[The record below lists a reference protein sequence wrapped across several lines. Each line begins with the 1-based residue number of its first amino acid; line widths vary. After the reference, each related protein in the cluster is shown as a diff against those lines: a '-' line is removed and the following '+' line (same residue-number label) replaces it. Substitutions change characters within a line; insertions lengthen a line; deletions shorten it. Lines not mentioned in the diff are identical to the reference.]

1 MGLIITCI
9 VGGLIGALAGMITGK
24 DFPLG
29 IVGNVIAGLIGS
41 WVGSALFG
49 HWGPE
54 WGGIFILPALLGAIV
69 FILIVTF
76 FSRILE
82 SVSMIINSNIKFI
95 IYSYKVNELIKIHK
109 KHPIK
114 IIGCFLCNL

>member
-1 MGLIITCI
+1 MGWIIKNNTCLSSFGYI
-9 VGGLIGALAGMITGK
+9 PKLDKYNKNEYRRVNCGTYYYVYCRWTYWCVSWNDYGK

-54 WGGIFILPALLGAIV
+54 WGGIFVLPALLGAIV

-76 FSRILE
+76 FSRMLR
-82 SVSMIINSNIKFI
+82 KA
-95 IYSYKVNELIKIHK
+95 
-109 KHPIK
+109 
-114 IIGCFLCNL
+114 

>member
-49 HWGPE
+49 HCE

-76 FSRILE
+76 FSRILR
-82 SVSMIINSNIKFI
+82 KA
-95 IYSYKVNELIKIHK
+95 
-109 KHPIK
+109 
-114 IIGCFLCNL
+114 

>member
-49 HWGPE
+49 HWGFLNGE
-54 WGGIFILPALLGAIV
+54 ASL
-69 FILIVTF
+69 F
-76 FSRILE
+76 FRR
-82 SVSMIINSNIKFI
+82 
-95 IYSYKVNELIKIHK
+95 Y
-109 KHPIK
+109 
-114 IIGCFLCNL
+114 

>member
-54 WGGIFILPALLGAIV
+54 
-69 FILIVTF
+69 
-76 FSRILE
+76 
-82 SVSMIINSNIKFI
+82 
-95 IYSYKVNELIKIHK
+95 
-109 KHPIK
+109 
-114 IIGCFLCNL
+114 

>member
-49 HWGPE
+49 HC
-54 WGGIFILPALLGAIV
+54 ILNGEASL
-69 FILIVTF
+69 F
-76 FSRILE
+76 FRR
-82 SVSMIINSNIKFI
+82 
-95 IYSYKVNELIKIHK
+95 Y
-109 KHPIK
+109 
-114 IIGCFLCNL
+114 

>member
-9 VGGLIGALAGMITGK
+9 VGGLIGMLAGMITGK

-29 IVGNVIAGLIGS
+29 IVGNIIAGLIGS

-49 HWGPE
+49 QWGPE
-54 WGGIFILPALLGAIV
+54 WSGIFILPALLGAIV

-76 FSRILE
+76 FSRMLR
-82 SVSMIINSNIKFI
+82 KA
-95 IYSYKVNELIKIHK
+95 
-109 KHPIK
+109 
-114 IIGCFLCNL
+114 

>member
-41 WVGSALFG
+41 WGGSALFG

-54 WGGIFILPALLGAIV
+54 WGGIFILPASLGAIA

-76 FSRILE
+76 FSRMLR
-82 SVSMIINSNIKFI
+82 KA
-95 IYSYKVNELIKIHK
+95 
-109 KHPIK
+109 
-114 IIGCFLCNL
+114 

>member
-49 HWGPE
+49 HWDPE
-54 WGGIFILPALLGAIV
+54 WGGIFVLPALLGAIV

-76 FSRILE
+76 FSKMLR
-82 SVSMIINSNIKFI
+82 KA
-95 IYSYKVNELIKIHK
+95 
-109 KHPIK
+109 
-114 IIGCFLCNL
+114 

>member
-49 HWGPE
+49 HWG
-54 WGGIFILPALLGAIV
+54 
-69 FILIVTF
+69 
-76 FSRILE
+76 RR
-82 SVSMIINSNIKFI
+82 
-95 IYSYKVNELIKIHK
+95 
-109 KHPIK
+109 
-114 IIGCFLCNL
+114 

>member
-49 HWGPE
+49 HWFLNGE
-54 WGGIFILPALLGAIV
+54 ASL
-69 FILIVTF
+69 F
-76 FSRILE
+76 FQR
-82 SVSMIINSNIKFI
+82 
-95 IYSYKVNELIKIHK
+95 Y
-109 KHPIK
+109 
-114 IIGCFLCNL
+114 

>member
-54 WGGIFILPALLGAIV
+54 WGGIFC
-69 FILIVTF
+69 
-76 FSRILE
+76 SS
-82 SVSMIINSNIKFI
+82 SVIRCNRLYFNRNI
-95 IYSYKVNELIKIHK
+95 
-109 KHPIK
+109 
-114 IIGCFLCNL
+114 FL

>member
-54 WGGIFILPALLGAIV
+54 WGGIFVLPALLGAIV
-69 FILIVTF
+69 FIFNRYIL
-76 FSRILE
+76 SRMLR
-82 SVSMIINSNIKFI
+82 KA
-95 IYSYKVNELIKIHK
+95 
-109 KHPIK
+109 
-114 IIGCFLCNL
+114 

>member
-1 MGLIITCI
+1 MGGLIVGLIITCI

-49 HWGPE
+49 HCPE
-54 WGGIFILPALLGAIV
+54 WGGIFVLPALLGAIV

-76 FSRILE
+76 FSRMLR
-82 SVSMIINSNIKFI
+82 KA
-95 IYSYKVNELIKIHK
+95 
-109 KHPIK
+109 
-114 IIGCFLCNL
+114 

>member
-54 WGGIFILPALLGAIV
+54 WGGIFILPALWHQQGSSLQQ
-69 FILIVTF
+69 LRS
-76 FSRILE
+76 SRCSRRLPHR
-82 SVSMIINSNIKFI
+82 SLLTCRSQ
-95 IYSYKVNELIKIHK
+95 
-109 KHPIK
+109 
-114 IIGCFLCNL
+114 G